1 MIKLIVIAIAVFVEI
16 AHSGYDML
24 IRNDVLQ
31 ATVEMNSALLIGF
44 VPHTRDF
51 SRE

>member
-31 ATVEMNSALLIGF
+31 ATVEMNSALLIIILAQVMWGD
-44 VPHTRDF
+44 RQ
-51 SRE
+51 